1 MAGNLTLAI
10 IKPHAV
16 FERKVG
22 KIIDR
27 MEEAGFG
34 LLLVKMFQLRPEGA
48 DEFYAEHKGKEFF
61 NKLRRYMCVS
71 PILVLVLAKDNAV
84 EEWRNLIG
92 ATDPVKA
99 EPGTIRHDFGKHD
112 NMTLNAVHGS
122 ATDHDARREI
132 NFFFARDIELAQ
144 KLDAIDQKDTSIKEA

>member
-16 FERKVG
+16 LARNVG

-27 MEEAGFG
+27 IEEDGFG
-34 LLLVKMFQLRPEGA
+34 ILLAKMVQLRPEGA

-61 NKLRRYMCVS
+61 SKLRRYMCVG
-71 PILVLVLAKDNAV
+71 PVWALVLAKDNAV
-84 EEWRNLIG
+84 EEWRDLIG
-92 ATDPVKA
+92 LTDPAKA

-112 NMTLNAVHGS
+112 NITLNAVHGS

-132 NFFFARDIELAQ
+132 NFFFARDIETAK
-144 KLDAIDQKDTSIKEA
+144 KLNAIDQKDNSIKEA